1 MVSPK
6 AISIEL
12 GKTQR
17 TILQQQLESGRYE
30 KVSEVVSD
38 ALRLM
43 RQRDVVFDEWL
54 RSDVLA
60 AIAVKRAP
68 APIDEVFRRVRSRV
82 ARKAKAAKS
91 GA

>member
-1 MVSPK
+1 MASPK

-17 TILQQQLESGRYE
+17 TILQQQLNSGRYE
-30 KVSEVVSD
+30 NASEVVSD
-38 ALRLM
+38 ALKLM

-60 AIAVKRAP
+60 AIADKRAP
-68 APIDEVFRRVRSRV
+68 APIDEVFKRVRSRV